1 MLIILADPHPK
12 SLWGLKTILQET
24 PELEVIGE
32 AVDAES
38 LLALVTIRAPDL
50 ILLDNELPG
59 RVIEDLISDLHAFP
73 SRPVLVGMSTKPEN
87 GRMMLKAGADA
98 FVSKSDQPDWLLET
112 LQKFEQRLRK
122 KG

>member
-12 SLWGLKTILQET
+12 SLWGLKTMLQET
-24 PELEVIGE
+24 PELELIGE
-32 AVDAES
+32 AVDS
-38 LLALVTIRAPDL
+38 DGLLALVAIRAPDL
-50 ILLDNELPG
+50 ILLDMELPG
-59 RVIEDLISDLHAFP
+59 SSIEDLITELHASP
-73 SRPVLVGMSTKPEN
+73 SRPVLVGMSTKPEY

-112 LQKFEQRLRK
+112 LRKFEQRLRK

>member
-32 AVDAES
+32 AVDADS
-38 LLALVTIRAPDL
+38 LLALVANRTPDL
-50 ILLDNELPG
+50 ILLDMELPG
-59 RVIEDLISDLHAFP
+59 SSIDDLIADLHSSP
-73 SRPVLVGMSTKPEN
+73 SRPVVVGMSTKPEY
-87 GRMMLKAGADA
+87 GRMMLKAGVDA

-112 LQKFEQRLRK
+112 LHKFEQRLRK

>member
-32 AVDAES
+32 AIDADS

-50 ILLDNELPG
+50 ILLDMELPG
-59 RVIEDLISDLHAFP
+59 KVMEDLIADLHAFP